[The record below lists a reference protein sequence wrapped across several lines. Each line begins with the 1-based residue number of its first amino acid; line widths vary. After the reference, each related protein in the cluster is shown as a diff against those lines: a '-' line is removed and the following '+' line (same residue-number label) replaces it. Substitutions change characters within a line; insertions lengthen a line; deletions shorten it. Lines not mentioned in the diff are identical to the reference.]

1 MRSGAKRAAFIAVDV
16 FIIVMVVLSGIFGIF
31 EAAGTLWQSGARRF
45 VYFTIDSNVLAALSA
60 LIALPFK
67 FRRLIRGRPLPTPLL
82 ILDLTSTCA
91 VTVTF
96 LTVIF
101 FLGPTLGFS
110 AMYVGNSL
118 WLHMIC
124 PLLCIASFVFDAES
138 DKRIR
143 IPYALFALLPV
154 LVYGAVYFTEVI
166 IVGGWRDFYGFN
178 AGGLWYVSAVVM
190 LAATF
195 LIALGLRALENAV
208 SGIRRK
214 R

>member
-1 MRSGAKRAAFIAVDV
+1 MRSAAKRAVFIAVDV
-16 FIIVMVVLSGIFGIF
+16 FIIVMVVLSGILGIF

-67 FRRLIRGRPLPTPLL
+67 FRRLIRSRPLPTPLL

-96 LTVIF
+96 LTVIL
-101 FLGPTLGFS
+101 FLGPTIGFS
-110 AMYVGNSL
+110 TMYVGNSF
-118 WLHMIC
+118 WLHLIC
-124 PLLCIASFVFDAES
+124 PLLCIVSFVFDSES

-143 IPYALFALLPV
+143 IPHALFALLPV
-154 LVYGAVYFTEVI
+154 IIYGAVYFMEVI
-166 IVGGWRDFYGFN
+166 VIGGWQDFYGFN
-178 AGGLWYVSAVVM
+178 AGGFWYVSAIVM